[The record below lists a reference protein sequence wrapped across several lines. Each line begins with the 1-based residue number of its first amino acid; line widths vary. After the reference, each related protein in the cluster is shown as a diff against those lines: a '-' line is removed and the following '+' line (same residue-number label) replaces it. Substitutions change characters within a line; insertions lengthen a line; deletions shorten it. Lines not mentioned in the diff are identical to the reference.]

1 MTPWLSLAVGGATL
15 FLLLAVGLVVDTVL
29 VAMGSPRTE
38 LALRVAAGLPI
49 QAAVVAL
56 FCVGVARWRG
66 GVVETLALRWPR
78 RGWLVLGV
86 IPASMAS
93 DTLLVWL
100 SEHAP
105 WLDLGGLDL
114 MGDAMALDNPWPVVV
129 GASVVIG
136 APIYEELLFRG
147 VLFDG
152 IRRGRL
158 GHWGA
163 IVGTGLLFAGFHGDP
178 LHIAGVLILGLYM
191 SWVRWA
197 TGSIWTSMGAHF
209 LNNLVWLAVVT
220 LGWSWEIPLWA
231 GALGFVAVLAMMGLV
246 RRSPET

>member
-1 MTPWLSLAVGGATL
+1 MTPWLALATGGATL

-29 VAMGSPRTE
+29 VALGSPRDD
-38 LALRVAAGLPI
+38 LALRVAVGLPV
-49 QAAVVAL
+49 QCVSVAL
-56 FCVGVARWRG
+56 FCVGVAKWRG
-66 GVVETLALRWPR
+66 GVVQTLGLRMPK

-86 IPASMAS
+86 VPASLAS
-93 DTLLVWL
+93 DTLLAWL
-100 SEHAP
+100 SEHAA

-114 MGDAMALDNPWPVVV
+114 MAGAMALDDPWPMVV

-147 VLFDG
+147 VMYEG

-178 LHIAGVLILGLYM
+178 LHIAGVLILGVYM

-197 TGSIWTSMGAHF
+197 TGSLFTSMGAHF

-220 LGWSWEIPLWA
+220 LGWSWEVPLWV
-231 GALGFVAVLAMMGLV
+231 GGLSMVAVVAMMVAV
-246 RRSPET
+246 RSSPKG